1 MSARGR
7 ELSSL
12 LRIPVIEV
20 DLASKNT
27 GLVSASELSAMA
39 NLWRTYRCAA
49 VKLRQLWCAPD
60 VSSGSTTAYRTTREQ
75 WLPSIPNLVP
85 SACALEAGSQRE
97 FRTWLP
103 PLTERLASE
112 TCSELNYSGPSV
124 VQMIWMLTIAFN

>member
-85 SACALEAGSQRE
+85 SE

>member
-60 VSSGSTTAYRTTREQ
+60 VSSGSGSANRSARKQTRVAEC
-75 WLPSIPNLVP
+75 LLCGSEIT
-85 SACALEAGSQRE
+85 SALGRARCQLGVDYC
-97 FRTWLP
+97 L
-103 PLTERLASE
+103 
-112 TCSELNYSGPSV
+112 
-124 VQMIWMLTIAFN
+124 